1 MPGTQVSRLHGCE
14 ARTMLLKN
22 KTIEGIQSGKIT
34 LIFRRWKKAGVKKG
48 GTQMTQKGVIGID
61 DIRVVTEDRITE
73 RDATNA
79 GFKSK
84 EELLAQM
91 YDRDEDLY
99 KIRVHWVGEDPRK
112 ALRTNDKLSKKD
124 LDEIIAKL
132 KKLDTGSKRGNW
144 TQLYLQMIHD
154 QPNTHAAILAEQ
166 IGLTIPTFKPWVRK
180 LKALGLTESLR
191 PGYRLSPRGEKVL
204 SELRRT

>member
-1 MPGTQVSRLHGCE
+1 
-14 ARTMLLKN
+14 
-22 KTIEGIQSGKIT
+22 
-34 LIFRRWKKAGVKKG
+34 
-48 GTQMTQKGVIGID
+48 MTQLGVIGID
-61 DIRVVTEDRITE
+61 DIQIVTEDQITE
-73 RDATNA
+73 RDAKKA

-91 YDRDEDLY
+91 YNRDEDLY
-99 KIRVHWVGEDPRK
+99 KIKVHWVGEDPRK
-112 ALRTNDKLSKKD
+112 ALRTNDKLSKKEI
-124 LDEIIAKL
+124 DEIIGKL
-132 KKLDTGSKRGNW
+132 RKLDQNSQRGNW

-154 QPNTHAAILAEQ
+154 QPNTHAAILAGQ

-204 SELRRT
+204 EALRED

>member
-1 MPGTQVSRLHGCE
+1 
-14 ARTMLLKN
+14 MLLKN

-48 GTQMTQKGVIGID
+48 GTQMTQKGVVGID
-61 DIRVVTEDRITE
+61 DVRVVTQDVISD
-73 RDATNA
+73 RDAKKA

-84 EELLAQM
+84 EELLADL
-91 YDRDEDLY
+91 YDRDEDIY
-99 KIRVHWVGEDPRK
+99 KIKVHWVGEDPRK
-112 ALRTNDKLSKKD
+112 ALRVNDKLSKKD
-124 LDEIIAKL
+124 LDEIISKL
-132 KKLDTGSKRGNW
+132 KKLDAGSKRGNW
-144 TQLYLQMIHD
+144 TQAYLQLIHD

-166 IGLTIPTFKPWVRK
+166 IGLDIPHFKPWVRK

-204 SELRRT
+204 TAIRNRK

>member
-1 MPGTQVSRLHGCE
+1 
-14 ARTMLLKN
+14 MLLKN

-34 LIFRRWKKAGVKKG
+34 LIFRRWKKPGVKKG
-48 GTQMTQKGVIGID
+48 GTQMTQKGVVGID
-61 DIRVVTEDRITE
+61 DIRIVKEDEITD
-73 RDATNA
+73 RAAKKA
-79 GFKSK
+79 GYESK
-84 EELLAQM
+84 AELLEQM

-99 KIRVHWVGEDPRK
+99 RIKIHCVGEDPRK
-112 ALRTNDKLSKKD
+112 ALRVNDKLSTKQ
-124 LDEIIAKL
+124 LDEIMSKL
-132 KKLDTGSKRGNW
+132 RKLDQNSQRGNW

-204 SELRRT
+204 AELRKIK